1 MGFARGKNVKGIAQG
16 KFSGSTASSCALN
29 YKHCGVH
36 LGTLG
41 SCQPDKHH
49 SRTCWQGAGPQEHE
63 EGFLLYPGTQNGD
76 LLSCWCCPRGEG
88 ACPGPVAEA
97 AGTPPLPF
105 PRSYSTCIFHGQ

>member
-29 YKHCGVH
+29 YKHRGVH

-49 SRTCWQGAGPQEHE
+49 SRTCW
-63 EGFLLYPGTQNGD
+63 
-76 LLSCWCCPRGEG
+76 RGL
-88 ACPGPVAEA
+88 V
-97 AGTPPLPF
+97 
-105 PRSYSTCIFHGQ
+105 PRSTRRDSFCILAHKMGIC